1 MTLRNFWR
9 VGLMIFFFVSVF
21 VSLTLVTAAR
31 FQGALVADESYIEY
45 EASDPR
51 TNWTGRAPIDRLAL
65 QFNDNQLSSS
75 QLVVVIRPGE
85 FDSGNLI
92 RDANARRG
100 VFETGQYPT
109 ATFRATGITPAQVGI
124 QPGEE
129 REVDI
134 SGRLE
139 LHGVTRDI
147 TVPTTISRQNDTLRA
162 TGSINLLLSDYDMT
176 RPSFLGLT
184 VDDTVTVNFDISVT
198 LQPADDS

>member
-1 MTLRNFWR
+1 MNPTVIRRF
-9 VGLMIFFFVSVF
+9 GLVLVLVASLFV
-21 VSLTLVTAAR
+21 LVAAR
-31 FQGALVADESYIEY
+31 FQGELNADQSYIEY

-51 TNWTGRAPIDRLAL
+51 TTWTGRAPIERLAL
-65 QFNDNQLSSS
+65 QFNDNQLGGA
-75 QLVVVIRPGE
+75 QLLVVVRPGE

-92 RDANARRG
+92 RDANARRA

-109 ATFRATGITPAQVGI
+109 ATFRGTGISPQQAGLE
-124 QPGEE
+124 PGEE

-147 TVPTTISRQNDTLRA
+147 SVPTTLSRQNDTLRA
-162 TGSINLLLSDYDMT
+162 TGSIDLLLSDYDMT

-184 VDDTVTVNFDISVT
+184 VDDTVTVRFDISVT
-198 LQPADDS
+198 LQPADDG

>member
-1 MTLRNFWR
+1 MTPTMIRRF
-9 VGLMIFFFVSVF
+9 GLVLVLLASLFV
-21 VSLTLVTAAR
+21 LVAAR
-31 FQGALVADESYIEY
+31 FQGELVADQSYIEY

-51 TNWTGRAPIDRLAL
+51 TTWTGRAPIEELTL
-65 QFNDNQLSSS
+65 NFNDNQLNSSE
-75 QLVVVIRPGE
+75 LVVVVRPGE

-92 RDANARRG
+92 RDANARRT
-100 VFETGQYPT
+100 VFETGEYPT
-109 ATFRATGITPAQVGI
+109 ATFRATGISPQQVGI

-147 TVPTTISRQNDTLRA
+147 TVPATLSRENDTLRA
-162 TGSINLLLSDYDMT
+162 TGSIDLLLSDYDMT

-184 VDDTVTVNFDISVT
+184 VDDTVTVRFDISVT
-198 LQPADDS
+198 LQPADDG

>member
-1 MTLRNFWR
+1 MTLTTIRRF
-9 VGLMIFFFVSVF
+9 GLVLVLLASLFV
-21 VSLTLVTAAR
+21 LVAAR
-31 FQGALVADESYIEY
+31 FQGELVADDSYIEY

-51 TNWTGRAPIDRLAL
+51 TTWTGRAPVDRLAL
-65 QFNDNQLSSS
+65 QFNDSQLSGS
-75 QLVVVIRPGE
+75 QLVVVVRPGE

-109 ATFRATGITPAQVGI
+109 ATFRATGITPGQVGI

-139 LHGVTRDI
+139 LHGVSRDI
-147 TVPTTISRQNDTLRA
+147 TVPTTLSRENDTIRA
-162 TGSINLLLSDYDMT
+162 TGSIDLLLSDFEMT
-176 RPSFLGLT
+176 RPSFLGVT
-184 VDDTVTVNFDISVT
+184 VDDTVTVRFDISVR
-198 LQPADDS
+198 LQPADDG

>member
-1 MTLRNFWR
+1 MTLTTIRRF
-9 VGLMIFFFVSVF
+9 GLVLVLLASLFV
-21 VSLTLVTAAR
+21 LVAAR
-31 FQGALVADESYIEY
+31 FQGELVADDSYIEY

-51 TNWTGRAPIDRLAL
+51 TTWTGRAPVDRLAL
-65 QFNDNQLSSS
+65 QFNDSQLSGS
-75 QLVVVIRPGE
+75 QLVVVVRPGE

-109 ATFRATGITPAQVGI
+109 ATFRATGITPGQVGI

-147 TVPTTISRQNDTLRA
+147 TVPTTLSRENDTIRA
-162 TGSINLLLSDYDMT
+162 TGSIDLLLSDFEMT
-176 RPSFLGLT
+176 RPSFLGVT
-184 VDDTVTVNFDISVT
+184 VDDTVTVRFDISVR
-198 LQPADDS
+198 LQPADDG